1 MLLSLGTKVRFIRAG
16 AIAKIRPTAD
26 GQCTALPYADGL
38 RLGRLS
44 ERYDIPEA
52 HTVARGPQ
60 RNRGFPEIE
69 FVLVD
74 LGLQNLDAAAPTLSW
89 SERLAETAGCAVI
102 EGEMRRLSRHAYD
115 YSFCIATG

>member
-1 MLLSLGTKVRFIRAG
+1 MLLSLDIKARFIRAG
-16 AIAKIRPTAD
+16 AITRIRPTAD

-38 RLGRLS
+38 QLGRLS

-52 HTVARGPQ
+52 HTVARGPW
-60 RNRGFPEIE
+60 RYRGFPEIV

-89 SERLAETAGCAVI
+89 SECLAETAGCAGI
-102 EGEMRRLSRHAYD
+102 EGEVRRLSRHAYA
-115 YSFCIATG
+115 YFFCIATG